1 MSNTINASIITIGDE
16 ILIGQVTDTNSSHI
30 SRQLNSIGIWV
41 HRKVAV
47 GDSKAA
53 IWKALKE
60 EEENSDLVII
70 TGGLGPTADDIT
82 KPVLAEYFG
91 TRLVMNEQVLKHVE
105 YLFDKVYKRG
115 LPLLERN
122 RKQAEVP
129 ETCTVLMNE
138 RGTAPGMWFQKQ
150 SKIFVSLPGVPHEM
164 KGLMEKEVIPRVE
177 TAFTRPFILHQT
189 LLTAGT
195 GESTLAEHIKEWEES
210 LPPHMKLAYL
220 PHFGLVRLRLTT
232 TGENKNALERE
243 LEEQFGLLKKLVE
256 PWLVIDED
264 LTLSQAV
271 AKVLKERK
279 QTIGSAESCTG
290 GYIAHLLSRDPG
302 SSSNYKGTVVS
313 YDNTVKVDILGVKQD
328 TLDQYGAVSEHTVRE
343 MAAGALKHL
352 KPDYVIATSGILGP
366 DGGSEH
372 KPVGLVWIAV
382 ADKNRIHAEKFH
394 FGFDRSRNLEMT
406 TIAALNMVRK
416 FILSGLPG

>member
-1 MSNTINASIITIGDE
+1 MTNTINASIITIGDE
-16 ILIGQVTDTNSSHI
+16 ILIGQITDTNSSYI
-30 SRQLNSIGIWV
+30 SRQLNRIGIWV
-41 HRKVAV
+41 QRRVSV

-91 TRLVMNEQVLKHVE
+91 TRLVLNEKVLKHVE

-129 ETCTVLMNE
+129 ETCTVLVNE
-138 RGTAPGMWFQKQ
+138 RGTAPGMWFQKNE
-150 SKIFVSLPGVPHEM
+150 KIFISLPGVPHEM
-164 KGLMEKEVIPRVE
+164 KGLMEKEVLPKLE
-177 TAFTRPFILHQT
+177 TAFKRPYILHQT

-195 GESTLAEHIKEWEES
+195 GESILAEHIRVWEEN

-220 PHFGLVRLRLTT
+220 PHYGLVRLRLTT
-232 TGENKNALERE
+232 TGENKNALEKE
-243 LEEQFGLLKKLVE
+243 LEEQFEALKELVRS
-256 PWLVIDED
+256 WLVIDED
-264 LTLSQAV
+264 LTLAQAV
-271 AKVLKERK
+271 AKLLKERK
-279 QTIGSAESCTG
+279 QTIGTAESCTG

-313 YDNTVKVDILGVKQD
+313 YDNAVKMDILGVKQE
-328 TLDQYGAVSEHTVRE
+328 TLDEYGAVSEQTVRE
-343 MAAGALKHL
+343 MASGALEQL
-352 KPDYVIATSGILGP
+352 KADYVIATSGILGP
-366 DGGSEH
+366 DGGSEN

-382 ADKNRIHAEKFH
+382 ADKQRMVAEKFH
-394 FGFDRSRNLEMT
+394 YGFDRSRNMEMT
-406 TIAALNMVRK
+406 TISALNLVRK
-416 FILSGLPG
+416 LILSAGT

>member
-1 MSNTINASIITIGDE
+1 VTNTINASIITIGDE
-16 ILIGQVTDTNSSHI
+16 ILIGQITDTNSSYI
-30 SRQLNSIGIWV
+30 SQQLNRIGIWV
-41 HRKVAV
+41 QRRVSV

-91 TRLVMNEQVLKHVE
+91 TRLVLNEKVLKHVE

-129 ETCTVLMNE
+129 ETCTVLVNE
-138 RGTAPGMWFQKQ
+138 RGTAPGMWFQKNE
-150 SKIFVSLPGVPHEM
+150 KIFISLPGVPHEM
-164 KGLMEKEVIPRVE
+164 KGLMEKEVLPKLE
-177 TAFTRPFILHQT
+177 TAFKRPYILHQT

-195 GESTLAEHIKEWEES
+195 GESILAEHIRVWEEN

-220 PHFGLVRLRLTT
+220 PHYGLVRLRLTT
-232 TGENKNALERE
+232 TGENKNALEKE
-243 LEEQFGLLKKLVE
+243 LEEQFEALKELVRS
-256 PWLVIDED
+256 WLVIDED
-264 LTLSQAV
+264 LTLAQAV
-271 AKVLKERK
+271 AKLLKERK
-279 QTIGSAESCTG
+279 QTIGTAESCTG

-313 YDNTVKVDILGVKQD
+313 YDNAVKMDILGVKQE
-328 TLDQYGAVSEHTVRE
+328 TLDEYGAVSEQTVRE
-343 MAAGALKHL
+343 MASGALEQL
-352 KPDYVIATSGILGP
+352 KADYVIATSGILGP
-366 DGGSEH
+366 DGGSEN

-382 ADKNRIHAEKFH
+382 ADKQRMVAEKFH
-394 FGFDRSRNLEMT
+394 YGFDRSRNMEMT
-406 TIAALNMVRK
+406 TISALNLVRK
-416 FILSGLPG
+416 LILSAGT